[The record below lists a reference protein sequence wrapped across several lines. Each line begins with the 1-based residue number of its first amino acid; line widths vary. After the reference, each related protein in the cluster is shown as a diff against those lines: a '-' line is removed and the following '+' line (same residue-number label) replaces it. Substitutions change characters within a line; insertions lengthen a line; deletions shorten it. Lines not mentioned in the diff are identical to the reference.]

1 MWSRSVM
8 AFQLFRFRNRRTKS
22 VSHWMRCNDNQMR
35 MRSKYFIIKRA
46 AIVSHTVFCSPLFKY
61 ELWRMMEWPSSLSF
75 IRTRMKK
82 NHRVWNTFIAN
93 WLWWVQCDEWKS
105 AVDVDT
111 DDNNLNMLNA
121 HSKSFEIK
129 KCGCFHFWLPSD
141 SHTVS
146 IMTQTLPK
154 PHASSFHFCTKKMYS
169 IEVIDREPSSDQ
181 THTHT
186 HTLCDAWRYDDDRIL
201 TTI

>member
-129 KCGCFHFWLPSD
+129 KMRLLPFLTPKWFSYSFNHDTNPPETACKLISFLYKKNVFHWGYWPR
-141 SHTVS
+141 T
-146 IMTQTLPK
+146 
-154 PHASSFHFCTKKMYS
+154 
-169 IEVIDREPSSDQ
+169 
-181 THTHT
+181 
-186 HTLCDAWRYDDDRIL
+186 
-201 TTI
+201 